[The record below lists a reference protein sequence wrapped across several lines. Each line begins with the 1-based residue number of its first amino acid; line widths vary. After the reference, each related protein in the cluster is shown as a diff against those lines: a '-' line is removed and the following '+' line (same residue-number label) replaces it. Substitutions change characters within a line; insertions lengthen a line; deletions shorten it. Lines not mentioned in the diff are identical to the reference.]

1 MDWDACLASAPPA
14 PLAGI
19 LLRMVESQ
27 EQVATNQLVSGLE
40 RQAVLEDLLEANKPP
55 NRAGAARLHYL
66 LATPFRYPPLKWGS
80 RFGRR
85 NEPSLFYGS
94 LQISTLLCEAA
105 YYRFVFWS
113 GMSIPPRRKLDTQH
127 MMLSASYQTDFGM
140 RLQDPP
146 FDQYRELLA
155 HPADYAASQALGSR
169 MRTAGIQAFEFVSAR
184 NPAEGINVA
193 LFTPAAFSS
202 PAPLALDAW
211 LCETTAEQVSFRAV
225 HRRDVGEVRVT
236 HDFPL
241 SRFLVAGRLPLP
253 A

>member
-40 RQAVLEDLLEANKPP
+40 RQAALEDLLEANKPP

-94 LQISTLLCEAA
+94 LDISTLLCEAA

-127 MMLSASYQTDFGM
+127 MMLSASYQSDFGM

-146 FDQYRELLA
+146 FDHYRRMLA
-155 HPADYAASQALGSR
+155 HPSDYAASQELGTR
-169 MRTAGIQAFEFVSAR
+169 MRTAGIEAFEFVSAR
-184 NPAEGINVA
+184 NPDGGINVA

-211 LCETTAEQVSFRAV
+211 LCETMAEKVSFRAV
-225 HRRDVGEVRVT
+225 HRREARDGWTT
-236 HDFPL
+236 HDFPRSL
-241 SRFLVAGRLPLP
+241 FQVAGSLPLP